1 VKKNVL
7 SLSLALSLTVTVT
20 GIFARPAGEFLTE
33 EEIELIQINQKVDS
47 RIKLYLKA
55 AALRLKSTEAR
66 LRGKETE
73 PGDPL
78 EYFTPED
85 MLDGYYRILNSV
97 MFNLDD
103 AYQNVN
109 RENNRLKKALKA
121 LQKSTK
127 ESLSELEFLEKLAK
141 EQNKSELLRL
151 IRRAIE
157 ITNGAHE
164 GAADALSEK
173 PPASE
178 KNEYR

>member
-1 VKKNVL
+1 VKKTIL
-7 SLSLALSLTVTVT
+7 SLSVALFLTVTVT
-20 GIFARPAGEFLTE
+20 IFARPAREFLTD

-55 AALRLKSTEAR
+55 AALRLESTEAR
-66 LRGKETE
+66 LQGKETE

-97 MFNLDD
+97 MLNLDD
-103 AYQNVN
+103 AYEKTN
-109 RENNRLKKALKA
+109 RDNSGLKKALKA

-127 ESLSELEFLEKLAK
+127 ESLSKLEFLEKLAE
-141 EQNKSELLRL
+141 EQNKTELLRL
-151 IRRAIE
+151 VRRATE

-164 GAADALSEK
+164 GAAGALKEK
-173 PPASE
+173 PPTSE
-178 KNEYR
+178 KNEDR

>member
-1 VKKNVL
+1 MKKTAP
-7 SLSLALSLTVTVT
+7 SLFLALFLTVTVT
-20 GIFARPAGEFLTE
+20 DILARPAREFLTDD
-33 EEIELIQINQKVDS
+33 EIELIQINQKIDS
-47 RIKLYLKA
+47 RTKLYLRA

-66 LRGKETE
+66 LQGKETE

-103 AYQNVN
+103 AYEKVN
-109 RENNRLKKALKA
+109 RDYNGLKKALKA
-121 LQKSTK
+121 LKKSTE
-127 ESLSELEFLEKLAK
+127 ESLSELELLEKLAK
-141 EQNKSELLRL
+141 EQNKTELLRL
-151 IRRAIE
+151 VRRAIE

-173 PPASE
+173 PPTSE